1 MSDTIYTIEKIIGRR
16 LADDGYEYK
25 IKWEGCPLE
34 KSTWE
39 PVKNLENAL
48 TLVTEY
54 DKAHPIEINKKKEEE
69 NTANNKKIDEEEN
82 NENKNNEEIVK
93 EKKETEPIEDNF
105 EENSNSKILIYEN
118 EITYKVD
125 YSLKKVIRVKKLEGK
140 LIAVVEKIGEKGEKI
155 EENIPTDELRKINPW
170 ILLEFYES
178 KIKFT

>member
-1 MSDTIYTIEKIIGRR
+1 MSDTNYTIEKIIDRR

-25 IKWEGCPLE
+25 IKWEGHPLE
-34 KSTWE
+34 QSTWE
-39 PVKNLENAL
+39 PVKNLENAI
-48 TLVTEY
+48 TLITEY
-54 DKAHPIEINKKKEEE
+54 DKAHPPIEINKKKEEE
-69 NTANNKKIDEEEN
+69 SITNNKKIGEEVN

-93 EKKETEPIEDNF
+93 EKKETEPVEENY
-105 EENSNSKILIYEN
+105 EENSKVLIYEN

-125 YSLKKVIRVKKLEGK
+125 YSLKKVIRVKKSEGK
-140 LIAVVEKIGEKGEKI
+140 LIAVVEKIGENGEKS

>member
-1 MSDTIYTIEKIIGRR
+1 MSDTIYNIEKIIGRR

-25 IKWEGCPLE
+25 IKWKGYPLE
-34 KSTWE
+34 QSTWE
-39 PVKNLENAL
+39 PIKNLENAI

-69 NTANNKKIDEEEN
+69 NSGNNKKISEEVN

-93 EKKETEPIEDNF
+93 EKKEIEPIEENCD
-105 EENSNSKILIYEN
+105 ENSNSKILIYEN

-125 YSLKKVIRVKKLEGK
+125 YSLKKVIRVKKSEGK
-140 LIAVVEKIGEKGEKI
+140 LIAVVEKIGEKGEKS